1 MAKPAAGNGGTSGS
15 LVDLR
20 CTDGVQPVFA
30 VQGPT
35 ARWFM
40 PWISKGWGNKNEDF
54 QKTEMALEGEP
65 FVLEGC
71 PFHSL

>member
-1 MAKPAAGNGGTSGS
+1 MPEKYS
-15 LVDLR
+15 LEFFDK
-20 CTDGVQPVFA
+20 TDDYDNI
-30 VQGPT
+30 
-35 ARWFM
+35 
-40 PWISKGWGNKNEDF
+40 ISKGWGKNNEDF